1 MITKRKNN
9 IGKTFI
15 FLCLATLFTIGASA
29 QEDAQEDAQD
39 KGWNFVISPYVYV
52 PVANGDVMINYSGGS
67 LYHEVTFGGLL
78 AFEAYNPKWSIY
90 SDLLITNIDTDIDLP
105 VSSRTGTFEAN
116 TTFLG
121 FYGMRRVAT
130 WFEVGLGAKIIFS
143 NSNITADARE
153 PLFPELDE
161 EYNNT
166 GVSPLIVY
174 RFTFLDTDK
183 WNLRMRGDVGGFGAY
198 SIFTYMINP
207 SGGYRI
213 SDLLEVNLAYR
224 YLYFKK
230 DDEDN
235 GNKIDLNFHGPQ
247 IGVLFHF

>member
-15 FLCLATLFTIGASA
+15 FLCLATLFTIGTSA
-29 QEDAQEDAQD
+29 QEDAQEDAKE

-52 PVANGDVMINYSGGS
+52 PVANGDVMVNYNAGS
-67 LYHEVTFGGLL
+67 LYYQTTVGGLL

-153 PLFPELDE
+153 PLFPELDV
-161 EYNNT
+161 EYNT
-166 GVSPLIVY
+166 TAVSPLIVY
-174 RFTFLDTDK
+174 RFTFLDTEK
-183 WNLRMRGDVGGFGAY
+183 WNLRMRGDVGGFGVA

-207 SGGYRI
+207 SAGYRI

-235 GNKIDLNFHGPQ
+235 GNKIDLNFNGPQ
-247 IGVLFHF
+247 FGVLFHF